1 MLTIFCS
8 FVAMMV
14 AMYVCYPHTTPTPTC
29 VPTHTHHAHSHD
41 VNTPVVGFPDTKY
54 RQSAPGLETIR
65 FLLLTCLVVMQPCIG
80 ECRCYCV
87 CRCVGGGVGGW
98 GGRCCVVCSCNIA
111 AVCALMCWADVSVLM
126 RCKECG
132 RA

>member
-1 MLTIFCS
+1 MCRWGGGG
-8 FVAMMV
+8 
-14 AMYVCYPHTTPTPTC
+14 
-29 VPTHTHHAHSHD
+29 
-41 VNTPVVGFPDTKY
+41 VG
-54 RQSAPGLETIR
+54 A
-65 FLLLTCLVVMQPCIG
+65 V
-80 ECRCYCV
+80 
-87 CRCVGGGVGGW
+87 CVGGGVGGW